1 MAPIGTRMTALIACM
16 FVVALTSGNYAF
28 SVYSGALKH
37 SLKLSQANL
46 DTIAT
51 YPYVGG
57 VLTWA
62 PGLLNDRCG
71 PRVTAVLGSVGMA
84 GVLFVYWAVATRR
97 VDWDPVV
104 SLSALGFA
112 SMLFNGAITGAVFC
126 SIVKNFPMQ
135 RGVVVGIAKA
145 WVGLCGGILTQLYVG
160 FVGKPDNSK
169 STLNF
174 VALLAGAALLAA
186 LVPCIFVVIHKQ
198 GTAGARERGLTLR
211 LGLCYVVV
219 FAMCALVTV
228 AALVGDGLAAGPR
241 RAFAIAI
248 LCVLLAPLLST
259 IPWPLCGG
267 GGEGERGATTAVA
280 PLLQGHEKEQ
290 LSAPDLPE
298 LNTWQVLR
306 TADCWLLYFG
316 VASLSGGG
324 MIVSAKTPSSRLCC
338 FV

>member
-1 MAPIGTRMTALIACM
+1 
-16 FVVALTSGNYAF
+16 
-28 SVYSGALKH
+28 
-37 SLKLSQANL
+37 
-46 DTIAT
+46 
-51 YPYVGG
+51 
-57 VLTWA
+57 
-62 PGLLNDRCG
+62 
-71 PRVTAVLGSVGMA
+71 
-84 GVLFVYWAVATRR
+84 
-97 VDWDPVV
+97 
-104 SLSALGFA
+104 
-112 SMLFNGAITGAVFC
+112 
-126 SIVKNFPMQ
+126 MQ

-160 FVGKPDNSK
+160 FVGKPDNSEQ
-169 STLNF
+169 TLNF

-267 GGEGERGATTAVA
+267 GGGVRGALAAVA
-280 PLLQGHEKEQ
+280 PLLQGLKEQ

-324 MIVSAKTPSSRLCC
+324 MIVSAKTPSSPHFY